1 MFRYSIINHSRWS
14 VLSSLISRHSS
25 KNYSPTLKKNF
36 DKKTFDYFYTR
47 RLKIFHDNQQQ
58 MSNHIRTHLE
68 SLLKTSSIITNL
80 NDLNTKNTMKNF
92 SQTLTI
98 EQFNDLLFFA
108 YEHNIKLDFLIKRL
122 IECLIPMNKT
132 ISSNLFIEFINLLV
146 LHQQKYYDYQTKNP
160 NKILEN
166 IISSF
171 EFNLTD
177 EQIKNISLVDLS
189 LLCSAMYRL
198 QMPLKNQNLLDY
210 IGQYLINDEKKKI
223 LSAVDKQNFIKIL
236 TLSNYGKISIANSLT
251 NRFNQSFEQHR
262 KLNEHST
269 IQDKLQTL
277 QQNVTIITEQKNR
290 MEQMFQSDKRKLKTE
305 NEELKKLLEETKA
318 ENIIIK
324 EKSDHEIKELKKQL
338 RQSQRDHE
346 RETADHNVMVRE
358 LQTILST
365 ERNKSETMEHQYDE
379 CRAKVV
385 TLESQYDTLKKQY
398 NNLNTQ
404 YQTKVNELKDKDS
417 IDVEELKRS
426 KEKVVELTTKIKDL
440 EAKYTE
446 QLRVESKRNQQLE
459 KKLTDNTTEYAQRT
473 STNETHIA
481 ELSEQIGVIEK
492 QRAQDQM
499 AIQRLKERIA
509 QLDVENSLLT
519 KASSAS
525 IEQDDIGGTND
536 DSDNHHDLDTL
547 LKHISKLKVLIRVAN
562 DRFGKSLTI
571 EDVLNIDREISSG
584 AINGSNLSSE
594 NNKILHIKCHEE
606 IDRLK
611 G

>member
-1 MFRYSIINHSRWS
+1 MFRYSIINHCRWS

-80 NDLNTKNTMKNF
+80 NDLNTRNTMKNF

-177 EQIKNISLVDLS
+177 EQIKNISLIDLS

-262 KLNEHST
+262 KLKLNTFSYEIVRMTMRIGIYLLTFRFYSKDFFHNCLKLIEFESNSSST
-269 IQDKLQTL
+269 LYRAKDMIQIMNTLIYMGYIKKNNIKYMNLIYVHDKMKQF
-277 QQNVTIITEQKNR
+277 EQKPERLVDVLAPLAMIGEFPEDLLEKLFAKENLNQLSESR
-290 MEQMFQSDKRKLKTE
+290 MKEKLFFISQSHKLLCSPQRPYLDQMYLDSLPRHLYGSWEIEKRKRPYFSIVMQRLLECVPNRYYVKSAFILKHFKSPDIIIHLNTNQQPQIIPNE
-305 NEELKKLLEETKA
+305 TKKSLQSFDKNEDNGSMYALEVLCEEELCANDPLRPLGLFYAKARQLQKLNYIPVIIYPSDSLHQVKTKEEIFKW
-318 ENIIIK
+318 IVK
-324 EKSDHEIKELKKQL
+324 
-338 RQSQRDHE
+338 
-346 RETADHNVMVRE
+346 
-358 LQTILST
+358 
-365 ERNKSETMEHQYDE
+365 
-379 CRAKVV
+379 
-385 TLESQYDTLKKQY
+385 
-398 NNLNTQ
+398 
-404 YQTKVNELKDKDS
+404 
-417 IDVEELKRS
+417 
-426 KEKVVELTTKIKDL
+426 
-440 EAKYTE
+440 
-446 QLRVESKRNQQLE
+446 
-459 KKLTDNTTEYAQRT
+459 
-473 STNETHIA
+473 
-481 ELSEQIGVIEK
+481 
-492 QRAQDQM
+492 RAQ
-499 AIQRLKERIA
+499 ATEL
-509 QLDVENSLLT
+509 LLNEN
-519 KASSAS
+519 
-525 IEQDDIGGTND
+525 
-536 DSDNHHDLDTL
+536 
-547 LKHISKLKVLIRVAN
+547 
-562 DRFGKSLTI
+562 
-571 EDVLNIDREISSG
+571 
-584 AINGSNLSSE
+584 
-594 NNKILHIKCHEE
+594 
-606 IDRLK
+606 
-611 G
+611 